1 MKKTIIIILSI
12 LAFAAVALGG
22 YYGYKTYLAP
32 PTITPTPSTP
42 KESSIQPRIVSSE
55 GKVKPRKWAQLSFK
69 SLSGSGLVEKLN
81 FSQGDLVKSGQVIAS
96 LSGKEKVQAAIT
108 AAQLEIVSAQQQ
120 IDTLYK
126 NNDLAKANAQK
137 AIADAKDNKTKAES
151 QVNYLKNK
159 VPQNQ
164 LDAAEAALTLAESML
179 ERSRERVNDL
189 NSSSRD
195 DELYAAAVLALY
207 GNEKIYNLALANVNY
222 LRGLGRSDSIDL
234 QKAEANLALATANY
248 NKAKLDYEMYSKGPD
263 PDPLDLAQKRL
274 ENGKAQLASGQAA
287 LRDLDLVAP
296 FDGIVAQ
303 LNLKV
308 GEIPNPG
315 QPAVILADLTAWK
328 IETTDLTE
336 KDVAFL
342 AAGMPAVIRLDAFPG
357 LEFDGAI
364 KDIDLLGVE
373 KRGAANYTIS
383 IDFNPKNVPVRWEMT
398 AFVDFTIPEI
408 K

>member
-1 MKKTIIIILSI
+1 MLSI
-12 LAFAAVALGG
+12 LLFAALAFGG

-32 PTITPTPSTP
+32 PTITPTPSIV
-42 KESSIQPRIVSSE
+42 KENISKTRIVSSE

-69 SLSGSGLVEKLN
+69 SLSGSGLVEKVN
-81 FSQGDLVKSGQVIAS
+81 FNQGDLVKSGQVIAS
-96 LSGKEKVQAAIT
+96 LSGREKIQAAIT

-120 IDTLYK
+120 IDTLFK
-126 NNDLAKANAQK
+126 NNELAKANAQK
-137 AIADAKDNKTKAES
+137 NMADARDNKTKAES

-159 VPQNQ
+159 VPQSQ
-164 LDAAEAALTLAESML
+164 LDAAEAALTLAESAL
-179 ERSRERVNDL
+179 ERARERVNEF
-189 NSSSRD
+189 SSSGRD

-207 GNEKIYNLALANVNY
+207 GNEKVYNLALANVNY

-248 NKAKLDYEMYSKGPD
+248 NKAKLDYETYSKGPD
-263 PDPLDLAQKRL
+263 PDQLDLAQKRL
-274 ENGKAQLASGQAA
+274 ENGKAQLASGQAT
-287 LRDLDLVAP
+287 LRDLDLISP
-296 FDGIVAQ
+296 FDGTIAQ

-308 GEIPNPG
+308 GEIPNPAL
-315 QPAVILADLTAWK
+315 PAVIVADLTAWK

-342 AAGMPAVIRLDAFPG
+342 VVGMPAVIRLDAFPG
-357 LEFDGAI
+357 LDFDGAI
-364 KDIDLLGVE
+364 QEIDLLGVE

-398 AFVDFTIPEI
+398 AFVDITIPEI